1 MRVEIWHNPDC
12 GNSRGA
18 LALIRAS
25 GIEPTIVD
33 YLRDPPA
40 IERLRLAI
48 ADAGLSVRAAIRA
61 KEAEYAAQGLDD
73 PALSDAALLEA
84 MIATPVLINRP
95 FVFAPKGVRLCRPPE
110 RVLEIL

>member
-40 IERLRLAI
+40 IDRLRLAI

-61 KEAEYAAQGLDD
+61 KEAEYAVELADKFLKDGKTGVDEKISMD
-73 PALSDAALLEA
+73 C
-84 MIATPVLINRP
+84 VLIDAKNAANLET
-95 FVFAPKGVRLCRPPE
+95 FALKS
-110 RVLEIL
+110 